1 MEPEV
6 RMAEQ
11 KGEPNEKLVKVFDT
25 REESEAMVVRGLL
38 ESSDI
43 ESFMTSPEAAQ
54 DILPGVGGTI
64 ILVREEQ
71 AEEAREVIAACQE
84 SGALAAESAE
94 RATEPT

>member
-1 MEPEV
+1 MP
-6 RMAEQ
+6 EQ
-11 KGEPNEKLVKVFDT
+11 KGEPNQKLVKVFDT
-25 REESEAMVVRGLL
+25 HEESEAMVVRGLL

-43 ESFMTSPEAAQ
+43 ETYMTSPEAPQ

-71 AEEAREVIAACQE
+71 AEEAREVIAAYQE
-84 SGALAAESAE
+84 SGPLAAESAE

>member
-1 MEPEV
+1 
-6 RMAEQ
+6 MAEQ
-11 KGEPNEKLVKVFDT
+11 KGEPNEKLVKVFDS

-43 ESFMTSPEAAQ
+43 QTFMTSPEAAQ

-71 AEEAREVIAACQE
+71 AEEAREIISAYQE

-94 RATEPT
+94 RASEPT

>member
-1 MEPEV
+1 
-6 RMAEQ
+6 MADQ

-38 ESSDI
+38 ESSGI
-43 ESFMTSPEAAQ
+43 ETFMTSPEAPQ

-64 ILVREEQ
+64 ILVRSEQ
-71 AEEAREVIAACQE
+71 ADEAREIISACRE

-94 RATEPT
+94 RASEQS